1 MTVNLIHVLR
11 LVRRLGAEIKTM
23 VGRFFGIADV
33 IVTVG
38 EYLDRAEP
46 ECYKRYI
53 RSMAVNVIAFNDL
66 SLFKYRDVRFSV
78 MVHVL

>member
-1 MTVNLIHVLR
+1 MKD
-11 LVRRLGAEIKTM
+11 AMKTM
-23 VGRFFGIADV
+23 IGRFFGIADV

-53 RSMAVNVIAFNDL
+53 RSNAVHVIAFN
-66 SLFKYRDVRFSV
+66 SRRLFKYCDVLFSA
-78 MVHVL
+78 MIHVL